1 MWRFAAVPQ
10 LHTYV
15 PKPLAARIAARARA
29 RGVPVSRYLAEL
41 IRRDV
46 DLGWPG
52 DFFDRVAGGW
62 KGAPMRRAP
71 QGRLEE
77 REPW

>member
-1 MWRFAAVPQ
+1 MPQ

-46 DLGWPG
+46 ELGWPD
-52 DFFDRVAGGW
+52 DFFERVVGGW
-62 KGAPMRRAP
+62 KGGRLGRPP

>member
-1 MWRFAAVPQ
+1 MPQ

-15 PKPLAARIAARARA
+15 PKNLAARVAARAKA
-29 RGVPVSRYLAEL
+29 RGVAVSRYLADL

-46 DLGWPG
+46 ELGWPD

-62 KGAPMRRAP
+62 KGAPLRRAP
-71 QGRLEE
+71 QGRPED
-77 REPW
+77 REAW

>member
-1 MWRFAAVPQ
+1 MPQ

-15 PKPLAARIAARARA
+15 PKSLAARVAARAKA
-29 RGVPVSRYLAEL
+29 RGVAVSRYLADL

-46 DLGWPG
+46 ELGWPD

-62 KGAPMRRAP
+62 KGAPLRRAP
-71 QGRLEE
+71 QGRLED
-77 REPW
+77 REAW

>member
-1 MWRFAAVPQ
+1 MPQ

-15 PKPLAARIAARARA
+15 PKGLAERVAARARA
-29 RGVPVSRYLAEL
+29 RGVPVSRYLADL

-46 DLGWPG
+46 DLGWPEG
-52 DFFDRVAGGW
+52 FFDRVAGGW
-62 KGAPMRRAP
+62 KGAPLRRAP

-77 REPW
+77 RESW

>member
-1 MWRFAAVPQ
+1 MPQ

-15 PKPLAARIAARARA
+15 PKNLSARVAARAKA
-29 RGVPVSRYLAEL
+29 RGLPVSRYLADL

-46 DLGWPG
+46 DLGWPDG
-52 DFFDRVAGGW
+52 FFERVAGGW
-62 KGAPMRRAP
+62 KGTALSRAP
-71 QGRLEE
+71 QGRLED